1 MNQSCS
7 CRQTELI
14 GMMRLLWSQ
23 HVYWTRFFI
32 ISTAENL
39 SDIQEVTE
47 RLLENP
53 NDFAMAL
60 KPYYGVKT
68 AQRFQTLLTEH
79 LKIGGDLVN
88 AAKNADAVK
97 ANDLRRKWYENAN
110 EIAAFLACINSFWCE
125 NKWRKMLYSHL
136 EMTEKEAG
144 LRLNKEYRKDIAIF
158 GQIEAEAMTMAD
170 DMSAGIIRQF
180 LCK

>member
-7 CRQTELI
+7 CWQTELI
-14 GMMRLLWSQ
+14 GMIRLLWSQ

-32 ISTAENL
+32 ISTAESL
-39 SDIQEVTE
+39 SDIQGVTE

-53 NDFAMAL
+53 TDFEMAL

-88 AAKNADAVK
+88 AAKDADTVK
-97 ANDLRRKWYENAN
+97 ANVLRRRWYENAD
-110 EIAAFLACINSFWCE
+110 EIAAFLACINPFWCE
-125 NKWRKMLYSHL
+125 KKWRKMLYSHL

-144 LRLNKEYRKDIAIF
+144 LRLNKEYRKDIAMF
-158 GQIEAEAMTMAD
+158 GQIETEAMDMAD
-170 DMSAGIIRQF
+170 DISAGIICQF